1 MKIIISKSNYPTN
14 LLQCISFFSM
24 VDLLTVIPT
33 FVMASRQCPYLDDV
47 HTDAEVVSFILCGIK
62 MTRILRILR
71 LHKRFTLIEDEIQR
85 FLANMALNIVVM
97 IIFSEL

>member
-1 MKIIISKSNYPTN
+1 MLYYSPD
-14 LLQCISFFSM
+14 SFFSM

-33 FVMASRQCPYLDDV
+33 FIMSTQKCPYIQDV
-47 HTDAEVVSFILCGIK
+47 HDGLIVVYFILCGLK

-71 LHKRFTLIEDEIQR
+71 LRKRFTMIEDEIQR

-97 IIFSEL
+97 IVFSKYNIIIPQLIL